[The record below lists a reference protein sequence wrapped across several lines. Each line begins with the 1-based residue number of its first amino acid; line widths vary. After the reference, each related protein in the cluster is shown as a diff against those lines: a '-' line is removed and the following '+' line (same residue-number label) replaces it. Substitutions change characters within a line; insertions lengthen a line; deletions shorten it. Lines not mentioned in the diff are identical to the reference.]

1 MHHFIVVFFIFLIT
15 LPAFKDYWLNILILK
30 FGKKKTSLARLQNP
44 LTPWAIGHNF
54 LCTLPNEGVDFS

>member
-30 FGKKKTSLARLQNP
+30 FGKKKLHLPDCKIHSPPGQSDITFFAR
-44 LTPWAIGHNF
+44 
-54 LCTLPNEGVDFS
+54 CRMKV